1 MILRVLQ
8 YKVIERVNLFVSF
21 LFSQKY
27 LTYDC

>member
-21 LFSQKY
+21 LFFQKY